1 LRLTSALSNVCRATR
16 GDSKGERIMLR
27 KSMFAAAFCA
37 VAIASASASAAF
49 AGEITGNGTLKAVN
63 GNSPCAFSG
72 QEDLQW
78 YTNDGDT
85 TLRSDPTKGDPAHS
99 QNWGHVKQ
107 ETGALGGAN
116 STDAFGFPWGCNA
129 HIYGLKSGNTGP

>member
-1 LRLTSALSNVCRATR
+1 MLRLFVSAVLV
-16 GDSKGERIMLR
+16 
-27 KSMFAAAFCA
+27 AALM
-37 VAIASASASAAF
+37 AIGTSAAF
-49 AGEITGNGTLKAVN
+49 AGEITGNGKLKPVN

-85 TLRSDPTKGDPAHS
+85 TLKANPTKGDPAHS

-107 ETGALGGAN
+107 ATGLTGGAN
-116 STDAFGFPWGCNA
+116 SVPAAEWGCNA
-129 HIYGLKSGNTGP
+129 HLYGLKNP

>member
-1 LRLTSALSNVCRATR
+1 MLRLFVSAVLV
-16 GDSKGERIMLR
+16 
-27 KSMFAAAFCA
+27 AALMAMGT
-37 VAIASASASAAF
+37 SAAF
-49 AGEITGNGTLKAVN
+49 AGEITGNGKLKPVN

-85 TLRSDPTKGDPAHS
+85 TLKANPTKGDPAHS

-107 ETGALGGAN
+107 ATGLTGGAN
-116 STDAFGFPWGCNA
+116 SVPAAEWGCNA
-129 HIYGLKSGNTGP
+129 HLYGLKNP